1 MAIDKSGRKK
11 RNPIVTI
18 LLVIVVLAGSFFGL
32 WEIGDFSP
40 SDTTTPTTQ
49 TSPPNTESTK
59 PPEVL
64 VDGALTVIM
73 IDVGQ
78 ADSFLLIQDGKTAL
92 IDCGTRYDGD
102 EILAFLSSLNITRL
116 DYVFGTHPHDDHMG
130 GMLEVIQGI
139 EVGKLVVPEVEK
151 GKVTSNWYKTLEK
164 AYANFNVVRPKVG
177 DVYELGDATMKV
189 LGPIDTTPSNVNNY
203 STILMVS
210 FGEMDILFTGDA
222 ETSLEKDLLE
232 SGVNLDAEILKIG
245 HHGSDT
251 SSSDAFLDAVS
262 PEYGLLSTA
271 IGNKHDHPIGEIMDK
286 YEDRG
291 IEIYRTDQ
299 SGTVTLT
306 ITATDVEFSCEPGDY
321 RDGIEMAE
329 QEGKDD

>member
-18 LLVIVVLAGSFFGL
+18 LVVLVILAGSFFGI
-32 WEIGDFSP
+32 WEIGDFIP
-40 SDTTTPTTQ
+40 SDTTTPTTE
-49 TSPPNTESTK
+49 TTPPNTESVQT
-59 PPEVL
+59 PEVL

-102 EILAFLSSLNITRL
+102 EILAFLSSLNITKL

-151 GKVTSNWYKTLEK
+151 GKVTSNWYKSLEK
-164 AYANFNVVRPKVG
+164 AYTNYNVIRPKVG
-177 DVYELGDATMKV
+177 DVYELGDATMTV

-271 IGNKHDHPIGEIMDK
+271 VGNKHDHPIGEIMDR
-286 YEDRG
+286 YEKRG

>member
-1 MAIDKSGRKK
+1 MAIDKSDRKK
-11 RNPIVTI
+11 KNPIVTI
-18 LLVIVVLAGSFFGL
+18 LAVIVILIGSAFGV
-32 WEIGDFSP
+32 WELGDFLP
-40 SDTTTPTTQ
+40 SDTNTPSTQ
-49 TSPPNTESTK
+49 VTQPSQGPGDNS
-59 PPEVL
+59 PEVL

-73 IDVGQ
+73 FDVGQ

-92 IDCGTRYDGD
+92 IDCGTRFDGD
-102 EILAFLSSLNITRL
+102 EILAYLNDLNISRL

-130 GMLEVIQGI
+130 GMQEVIQGI
-139 EVGKLVVPEVEK
+139 EVGKLVVPDVKK
-151 GKVTSNWYKTLEK
+151 GKVSANWYKSLESV
-164 AYANFNVVRPKVG
+164 YSNYDVIRPKVG
-177 DVYELGDATMKV
+177 DVYELGDATMTV
-189 LGPIDTTPSNVNNY
+189 LGPIDTDPSNVNNY

-222 ETSLEKDLLE
+222 ETSLEKDLIN

-262 PEYGLLSTA
+262 PEYGLLSTE

-286 YEDRG
+286 YEKRG

-299 SGTVTLT
+299 SGTVTL
-306 ITATDVEFSCEPGDY
+306 IVTATDVEFSCEPGDY
-321 RDGIEMAE
+321 RDGIEMAKE
-329 QEGKDD
+329 EGK

>member
-32 WEIGDFSP
+32 WEIGDFIP
-40 SDTTTPTTQ
+40 SDTTTPTTE

-130 GMLEVIQGI
+130 GMLEVIHGI

-177 DVYELGDATMKV
+177 DLYELGDATMKV

>member
-32 WEIGDFSP
+32 WEIGDFIP
-40 SDTTTPTTQ
+40 SDTTTPTTE

-306 ITATDVEFSCEPGDY
+306 ITATNVEFSCEPGDY

>member
-32 WEIGDFSP
+32 WEIGDFIP
-40 SDTTTPTTQ
+40 SDTTTPTTE

-139 EVGKLVVPEVEK
+139 EVGKLVVPE
-151 GKVTSNWYKTLEK
+151 G
-164 AYANFNVVRPKVG
+164 
-177 DVYELGDATMKV
+177 
-189 LGPIDTTPSNVNNY
+189 
-203 STILMVS
+203 
-210 FGEMDILFTGDA
+210 
-222 ETSLEKDLLE
+222 
-232 SGVNLDAEILKIG
+232 
-245 HHGSDT
+245 
-251 SSSDAFLDAVS
+251 
-262 PEYGLLSTA
+262 
-271 IGNKHDHPIGEIMDK
+271 
-286 YEDRG
+286 
-291 IEIYRTDQ
+291 
-299 SGTVTLT
+299 
-306 ITATDVEFSCEPGDY
+306 
-321 RDGIEMAE
+321 
-329 QEGKDD
+329 

>member
-1 MAIDKSGRKK
+1 MATDKSGRKK

-18 LLVIVVLAGSFFGL
+18 LLVLVVLAGSFFGI
-32 WEIGDFSP
+32 WEIGDFIP
-40 SDTTTPTTQ
+40 SDTTTPTTE
-49 TSPPNTESTK
+49 TSPSNTEGTQS
-59 PPEVL
+59 PEVL

-102 EILAFLSSLNITRL
+102 EILAFLSSLNITKL

-151 GKVTSNWYKTLEK
+151 GKVTSNWYKSLEK
-164 AYANFNVVRPKVG
+164 AYGNYNVVRPKVG
-177 DVYELGDATMKV
+177 DVYELGDATMTV
-189 LGPIDTTPSNVNNY
+189 LGPIDTTPSNINNY

-222 ETSLEKDLLE
+222 ETSLEKDLIE

-271 IGNKHDHPIGEIMDK
+271 VGNKHDHPIGEIMDR
-286 YEDRG
+286 YEERG

>member
-18 LLVIVVLAGSFFGL
+18 LVVLVILAGSFFGI
-32 WEIGDFSP
+32 WEIGDFIP
-40 SDTTTPTTQ
+40 SDTTTPTTE
-49 TSPPNTESTK
+49 TTPPNTESVQT
-59 PPEVL
+59 PEVL

-92 IDCGTRYDGD
+92 IDCATRYDGD
-102 EILAFLSSLNITRL
+102 EILAFLSSLNITKL

-151 GKVTSNWYKTLEK
+151 GKVTSNWYKSLEK
-164 AYANFNVVRPKVG
+164 AYTNYNVIRPKVG
-177 DVYELGDATMKV
+177 DVYELGDATMTV

-222 ETSLEKDLLE
+222 ETSLEMDLLE

-271 IGNKHDHPIGEIMDK
+271 VGNKHDHPIGEIMDR
-286 YEDRG
+286 YEKRG

>member
-32 WEIGDFSP
+32 WEIGDFIP
-40 SDTTTPTTQ
+40 SDTTTPTTE

-177 DVYELGDATMKV
+177 DLYELGDATMKV

>member
-32 WEIGDFSP
+32 WEIGDFIP
-40 SDTTTPTTQ
+40 SDTTTPTME

-177 DVYELGDATMKV
+177 DLYELGDATMKV

>member
-32 WEIGDFSP
+32 WEIGDFIP
-40 SDTTTPTTQ
+40 SDTTTPTTE

>member
-32 WEIGDFSP
+32 WEIGDFIP
-40 SDTTTPTTQ
+40 SDTTTPTTE

-222 ETSLEKDLLE
+222 ETSLEKDLLD

>member
-18 LLVIVVLAGSFFGL
+18 LVVLVILAGSFFGI
-32 WEIGDFSP
+32 WEIGDFIP
-40 SDTTTPTTQ
+40 SDTTTPTTEI
-49 TSPPNTESTK
+49 TPSNTESVQT
-59 PPEVL
+59 PEVI

-102 EILAFLSSLNITRL
+102 DILAFLSSLNITKL

-151 GKVTSNWYKTLEK
+151 GKVTSNWYKSLEK
-164 AYANFNVVRPKVG
+164 AYTNYNVIRPKVG
-177 DVYELGDATMKV
+177 DVYELGDATMTV

-271 IGNKHDHPIGEIMDK
+271 VGNKHDHPIGEIMDR
-286 YEDRG
+286 YEKRG

>member
-32 WEIGDFSP
+32 WEIGDFIP
-40 SDTTTPTTQ
+40 SDTTTPTTE

-177 DVYELGDATMKV
+177 DVYKLGDATMKV

-222 ETSLEKDLLE
+222 ETSLEKDLLD

>member
-1 MAIDKSGRKK
+1 MANDKSGRKK
-11 RNPIVTI
+11 KNPIVTI
-18 LLVIVVLAGSFFGL
+18 LAVIVILIGSAFGV
-32 WEIGDFSP
+32 WELGDFLP
-40 SDTTTPTTQ
+40 SDTTTPTTENG
-49 TSPPNTESTK
+49 SPNTEQATK
-59 PPEVL
+59 PEVL

-102 EILAFLSSLNITRL
+102 EILAFLNSMNITKL

-130 GMLEVIQGI
+130 GMQEVIQGI
-139 EVGKLVVPEVEK
+139 EVGKLIVPDVEK
-151 GKVTSNWYKTLEK
+151 GKVTSNWYKSLEK
-164 AYANFNVVRPKVG
+164 AYVNFDVVRPKVG
-177 DVYELGDATMKV
+177 DVYKLGDATMTV
-189 LGPIDTTPSNVNNY
+189 LGPIDTTPNNINNY

-222 ETSLEKDLLE
+222 ETSLEKDLIN

-286 YEDRG
+286 YEKRG

-299 SGTVTLT
+299 SGTVTL
-306 ITATDVEFSCEPGDY
+306 IVTATDVEFSCEPGDY
-321 RDGIEMAE
+321 RDGIEMAKE
-329 QEGKDD
+329 EGK

>member
-18 LLVIVVLAGSFFGL
+18 LVVLVILAGSFFGI
-32 WEIGDFSP
+32 WEIGDFIP
-40 SDTTTPTTQ
+40 SDTTTPTTE
-49 TSPPNTESTK
+49 TTPSNTESVQT
-59 PPEVL
+59 PEVI

-102 EILAFLSSLNITRL
+102 EILAFLSSLNITKL

-151 GKVTSNWYKTLEK
+151 GKVTSNWYKSLEK
-164 AYANFNVVRPKVG
+164 AYTNYNVIRPKVG
-177 DVYELGDATMKV
+177 DVYELGDATMTV

-203 STILMVS
+203 STILMVA
-210 FGEMDILFTGDA
+210 FGERDILFTGDA
-222 ETSLEKDLLE
+222 EISLEKDLLE

-271 IGNKHDHPIGEIMDK
+271 VGNKHDHPIGEIMDR
-286 YEDRG
+286 YEKRG

>member
-18 LLVIVVLAGSFFGL
+18 LVVLVILAGSFFGI
-32 WEIGDFSP
+32 WEIGDFIP
-40 SDTTTPTTQ
+40 SDTTTPTTE
-49 TSPPNTESTK
+49 TTPPNTESVQT
-59 PPEVL
+59 PEVL

-102 EILAFLSSLNITRL
+102 DILAFLSSLNITKL

-151 GKVTSNWYKTLEK
+151 GKVTSNWYKSLEK
-164 AYANFNVVRPKVG
+164 AYTNYNVIRPKVG
-177 DVYELGDATMKV
+177 DVYELGDATMTV

-222 ETSLEKDLLE
+222 ETSTEKDLLE

-271 IGNKHDHPIGEIMDK
+271 VGNKHDHPIGEIMDR
-286 YEDRG
+286 YEKRG

>member
-18 LLVIVVLAGSFFGL
+18 LLVIVVLAGSFFGI
-32 WEIGDFSP
+32 WEIGDFIP
-40 SDTTTPTTQ
+40 SDTTTPTTE

-177 DVYELGDATMKV
+177 DVYKLGDATMKV

-286 YEDRG
+286 YENRG

>member
-1 MAIDKSGRKK
+1 MANDKSGRKRSPLVK
-11 RNPIVTI
+11 I
-18 LLVIVVLAGSFFGL
+18 LAVVVILIGSFFGI
-32 WEIGDFSP
+32 WELGDFIP

-49 TSPPNTESTK
+49 QTEDVTQPTK
-59 PPEVL
+59 PPAVAVE
-64 VDGALTVIM
+64 GALTVTM

-78 ADSFLLIQDGKTAL
+78 ADSFLLVQDGMTAL

-102 EILAFLSSLNITRL
+102 EILAYLNSLNITKL
-116 DYVFGTHPHDDHMG
+116 DYVIGTHPHDDHMG

-139 EVGKLVVPEVEK
+139 EVGKLIVPKVEK
-151 GKVTSNWYKTLEK
+151 NKVTSNWYKALEADYK
-164 AYANFNVVRPKVG
+164 NQNVIYPTVG
-177 DVYELGDATMKV
+177 DVYNLGDATMTV
-189 LGPIDTTPSNVNNY
+189 IGPLEQYPSNVNNY
-203 STILMVS
+203 SIIIMVS

-222 ETSLEKDLLE
+222 ETGVEKMLLD

-262 PEYGLLSTA
+262 PEYGLLSA
-271 IGNKHDHPIGEIMDK
+271 GVGNKHDHPIGEIMER
-286 YEDRG
+286 YEERD

-306 ITATDVEFSCEPGDY
+306 ITSDSVEFSCEPGDY
-321 RDGIEMAE
+321 RDGIEMAKE
-329 QEGKDD
+329 EE

>member
-18 LLVIVVLAGSFFGL
+18 LVVLVILAGSFFGI
-32 WEIGDFSP
+32 WEIGDFIP
-40 SDTTTPTTQ
+40 SDTTTPTTE
-49 TSPPNTESTK
+49 TTPSNTESVQT
-59 PPEVL
+59 PEVI

-102 EILAFLSSLNITRL
+102 EILAFLSSLNITKL

-151 GKVTSNWYKTLEK
+151 GKVTSNWYKSLEK
-164 AYANFNVVRPKVG
+164 AYTNYNVIRPKVG
-177 DVYELGDATMKV
+177 DVYELGDATMTV

-222 ETSLEKDLLE
+222 EISLEKDLLE

-271 IGNKHDHPIGEIMDK
+271 VGNKHDHPIGEIMDR
-286 YEDRG
+286 YEKRG